1 MPTAPLMEDETTMID
16 RSAEKIPVSIVDR
29 RRVGRTYDGPA
40 AEPDLKPGYVHE
52 LEDKVKRAEEALAK
66 RLGELDEE
74 AKRSRQRLLNDLER
88 RFQEK
93 ERKLLLEVLGIL
105 DDLDRAC
112 ELVAR
117 DAPAVSEGIALIG
130 SRMDQFLRNHGC
142 AKFSPQGEPFDPNLM
157 EAVSMQEG
165 PEGKVVAVF
174 QPGIVQDDVL
184 LRPAQ
189 VAVGSG
195 SVRTSSG

>member
-1 MPTAPLMEDETTMID
+1 MPTAPLTEEETTMID

-29 RRVGRTYDGPA
+29 RRVGRTEDSPA

-52 LEDKVKRAEEALAK
+52 LENKVKRAEEALAK

-74 AKRSRQRLLNDLER
+74 ARRSRQRLLNDLER

-105 DDLDRAC
+105 DDLNRAC
-112 ELVAR
+112 DLVAD

-130 SRMDQFLRNHGC
+130 SKIDQFLRGHGC
-142 AKFSPQGEPFDPNLM
+142 SMVSPQGEPFDPNLM

-165 PEGKVVAVF
+165 PEGTVVAVF
-174 QPGIVQDDVL
+174 QPGIVQDGVL

-189 VAVGSG
+189 VAVGTG
-195 SVRTSSG
+195 SASTS